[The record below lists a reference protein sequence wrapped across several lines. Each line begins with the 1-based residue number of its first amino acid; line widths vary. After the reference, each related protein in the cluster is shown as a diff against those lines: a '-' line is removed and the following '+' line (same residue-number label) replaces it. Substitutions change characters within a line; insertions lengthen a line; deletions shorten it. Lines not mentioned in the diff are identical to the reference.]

1 MAKIDL
7 RGKRFGRLT
16 VISVFGKTKSL
27 NTIWLCKCDCGNEI
41 PVINTNLTRGNS
53 KSCGCGNIEKI
64 CERNTTHGMTGT
76 PLYKVWVSMRNR
88 CNTKSCSVYRYYGG
102 RGIKICNEWQEFN
115 NFYNWAVKNGFKE
128 GLTLDRK
135 NNNGNYEPSNCRWVT
150 QLMQSNNKRNNR
162 YLTING
168 MTASLADIC
177 RLYNAK
183 YKLVWK
189 RLKAG
194 WTLEKALLV

>member
-7 RGKRFGRLT
+7 RGKKFGRLT
-16 VISVFGKTKSL
+16 VISVFGKTKSF
-27 NTIWLCKCDCGNEI
+27 NTIWLCKCDCGKEVT
-41 PVINTNLTRGNS
+41 VINTNLTRGNS
-53 KSCGCGNIEKI
+53 KSCGCVNIEKI

-88 CNTKSCSVYRYYGG
+88 CNTKSCSTYKYYGG

-115 NFYNWAVKNGFKE
+115 NFYNWALKNGFKE
-128 GLTLDRK
+128 ELTLDRK